1 MFPVKVWLF
10 QGAGDSFIG
19 SLAFFLATQPELGL
33 VESARRA
40 IQIAS
45 ISVQHAG
52 TQTSYPLRSQLPAEL
67 FS

>member
-1 MFPVKVWLF
+1 MF

-19 SLAFFLATQPELGL
+19 SLAYFLATQPELGL

-45 ISVQHAG
+45 VSVQHAG
-52 TQTSYPLRSQLPAEL
+52 TQTSYPTKSQLPAEL